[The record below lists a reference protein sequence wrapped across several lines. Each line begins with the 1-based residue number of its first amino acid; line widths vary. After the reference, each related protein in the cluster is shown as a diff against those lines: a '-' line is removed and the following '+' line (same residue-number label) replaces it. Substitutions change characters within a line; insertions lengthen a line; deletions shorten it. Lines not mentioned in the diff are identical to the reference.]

1 MRVVV
6 VGAAGAMG
14 RWTLR
19 DLTESEGVDEVVAAD
34 LDGARA
40 REAAGWAAARSGSN
54 GTARVSGLALDA
66 GDGQALRRVF
76 EDADVVCNC
85 AVRVTNLP
93 VMEACASTGTHY
105 VDLGGL
111 FHTTRRQL
119 AMHDRFVAAGVTAVV
134 GMGGSPGTTNVLA
147 ALAGRD
153 LDVVEEV
160 EVRLGIADFAPS
172 RAPVPVPYAI
182 QTLLDE
188 FAVPAMAFREGE
200 LIEVPAMSE
209 QEELDFP
216 PPVGR
221 VRVGHTLHSEVA
233 TLPLHFADRGIRSV
247 SFKVGFPADFMDKM
261 ALLTGLGLAD
271 THPVDLPGG
280 RVVPRELLV
289 DRIIQTATMPGPEAA
304 PDDAEAI
311 WVRVRGR
318 RAGPSGDPAL
328 APRDTTAAP
337 DGVLRNP
344 PRDTTAP
351 PDGVLRNS
359 PRDTTA
365 PPDGGMIERLAEC
378 VVRPHPTWQA
388 GAGQLD
394 TGVPPSIVAQFLG
407 HKVIDR
413 PGVLAPEDAVPPE
426 PYLAELAS
434 RTMEVT
440 LTTSG
445 PALAEGAGG
454 FGGRSAAQPPEGSRR
469 PEFARRHSQIEA

>member
-1 MRVVV
+1 
-6 VGAAGAMG
+6 
-14 RWTLR
+14 
-19 DLTESEGVDEVVAAD
+19 
-34 LDGARA
+34 
-40 REAAGWAAARSGSN
+40 
-54 GTARVSGLALDA
+54 
-66 GDGQALRRVF
+66 
-76 EDADVVCNC
+76 
-85 AVRVTNLP
+85 
-93 VMEACASTGTHY
+93 VMEACADTGTHY

-119 AMHDRFVAAGVTAVV
+119 ALHDRFVAAGVTAVV

-147 ALAGRD
+147 ALAARG
-153 LDVVEEV
+153 LAVVEEV

-172 RAPVPVPYAI
+172 DAPVPVPYAI

-188 FAVPAMAFREGE
+188 FAVPAMVFRDGR
-200 LIEVPAMSE
+200 LQAVPAMSE

-233 TLPLHFADRGIRSV
+233 TLPLYFADRGIRSV
-247 SFKVGFPADFMDKM
+247 SFKVGFPADFMDRM
-261 ALLTGLGLAD
+261 RLLTGLGLAGSD
-271 THPVDLPGG
+271 PVELPSG

-289 DRIIQTATMPGPEAA
+289 HCITATATKPGPERA

-328 APRDTTAAP
+328 APR
-337 DGVLRNP
+337 VE
-344 PRDTTAP
+344 
-351 PDGVLRNS
+351 V
-359 PRDTTA
+359 
-365 PPDGGMIERLAEC
+365 LAEC

-394 TGVPPSIVAQFLG
+394 TGVPPSIVAQFLAN
-407 HKVIDR
+407 KVIDR

-426 PYLAELAS
+426 PYLAELAA

-440 LTTSG
+440 LVTRE
-445 PALAEGAGG
+445 PAVAVASTHE
-454 FGGRSAAQPPEGSRR
+454 RSSR
-469 PEFARRHSQIEA
+469 

>member
-1 MRVVV
+1 MRTVV
-6 VGAAGAMG
+6 VGGAGAMG

-19 DLTESEGVDEVVAAD
+19 DLTESAGVDEVVVAD

-40 REAAGWAAARSGSN
+40 RETAGWAAARSGSN
-54 GTARVSGLALDA
+54 GTAVVGGMALDA
-66 GDGQALRRVF
+66 HDGDALRRAF
-76 EDADVVCNC
+76 EAADVVCNC
-85 AVRVTNLP
+85 AVRATNLP
-93 VMEACASTGTHY
+93 VMEACADTGTHY

-119 AMHDRFVAAGVTAVV
+119 ALHDRFVAAGVTAVI
-134 GMGGSPGTTNVLA
+134 GMGASPGTTNVMA
-147 ALAGRD
+147 ALAARG
-153 LDVVEEV
+153 LAVVEEV

-172 RAPVPVPYAI
+172 TAPLPVPYAI

-188 FAVPAMAFREGE
+188 FAAPAMAFRDGE
-200 LIEVPAMSE
+200 LVELPAMSE

-216 PPVGR
+216 RPVGR
-221 VRVGHTLHSEVA
+221 VRAGHTLHSEVA
-233 TLPLHFADRGIRSV
+233 TLPLYFADRGIRSV
-247 SFKVGFPADFMDKM
+247 SFKVGFPADFMDRM
-261 ALLTGLGLAD
+261 ALLAALGLAGTD
-271 THPVDLPGG
+271 PVDLPSG

-289 DRIIQTATMPGPEAA
+289 HCITQTATMPGPELA

-328 APRDTTAAP
+328 APRDGPA
-337 DGVLRNP
+337 V
-344 PRDTTAP
+344 
-351 PDGVLRNS
+351 
-359 PRDTTA
+359 
-365 PPDGGMIERLAEC
+365 ERLAEC

-426 PYLAELAS
+426 PFLAELAS
-434 RTMEVT
+434 RNMEVSLVT
-440 LTTSG
+440 RE
-445 PALAEGAGG
+445 PAVAAAASSFEM
-454 FGGRSAAQPPEGSRR
+454 SAR
-469 PEFARRHSQIEA
+469 